1 MVTKAKWTFMVFM
14 AGDNNLSAAG
24 DKDLAEMRQVGSS
37 TDVNLLVEFDN
48 AGNRGTRRYLVQKNR
63 RHETVVKMGETDSG
77 DPRVLIDFVNWAVD
91 NYPAERYALV
101 LWNHGGGWEPSEMD
115 RISRQVNPTYNEREA
130 TVRAASPL
138 RRAFFRTTLETILSL
153 PTVNDRAICSDDG
166 SGHSLDTVELGR
178 VLQVVQEK
186 IGAPL
191 DLLGMDAC
199 LMSNLEVAY
208 QAWPYV
214 RYITASE
221 ESEPNDGWPYNDILG
236 RLVAN
241 PAMPTAELATHIV
254 ADYIQFYESTGYTGD
269 VTQAALSLEKI
280 DQLATALDGLAEA
293 LIQLLPGAAVQIW
306 NAQRKAMRFWQ
317 NTLWDIAQ
325 FCEVLEAE
333 SGLPELAQAAAG
345 VRTAMAAGA
354 DGFVLADQH
363 HGPNVG
369 RCGGVSIYLPALAT
383 VSRYYD
389 DLDFAKDHK
398 WAAMIKKYRE

>member
-208 QAWPYV
+208 QARPYV